1 MKTVLTVAAFC
12 FALLS
17 PTPGTAQEHSQEIA
31 LMFSSASDMGF
42 LNGWGAAVNFRGSS
56 KVLGY
61 EVNAR
66 AANEKKLKADKGHTY
81 GIQGALTFSL
91 SHSLTAAAGITRY
104 GYESSFQD
112 GNRWKKD
119 AQPPFVGLRWRNR
132 ERTGEV
138 TGDYFFQE
146 HDTPNRVS
154 AFTVGGGGRVGR
166 WNRAVGVWCS
176 GQLEL
181 SRALQNGRFQHNLAY
196 AVRLGIRWNSRLR
209 PPPLQ

>member
-17 PTPGTAQEHSQEIA
+17 PTLGTAQEHSQEIA
-31 LMFSSASDMGF
+31 LMFSSATDMGF
-42 LNGWGAAVNFRGSS
+42 LNGLGATVNFRGSG

-66 AANEKKLKADKGHTY
+66 AANEKKLHADKGHTY
-81 GIQGALTFSL
+81 GIRGALTFSL
-91 SHSLTAAAGITRY
+91 SPSLTAAAGITRY
-104 GYESSFQD
+104 GYESSFPN
-112 GNRWKKD
+112 GNAWKKD
-119 AQPPFVGLRWRNR
+119 AQTPFVGLRWRNR

-146 HDTPNRVS
+146 HNTPNRVS
-154 AFTVGGGGRVGR
+154 ALTVGGGGKVGR
-166 WNRAVGVWCS
+166 WSPAGVWCS

-181 SRALQNGRFQHNLAY
+181 SRAFQDGKFQQNLAY
-196 AVRLGIRWNSRLR
+196 TVRLGIRWNSRFR
-209 PPPLQ
+209 PPLLQ